1 MIINIS
7 IEVPETKE
15 VYPTA
20 EKIHNSLKG
29 NPDYVNSN
37 IVLNY
42 NAIGYSIYQSVRLV
56 INTKECYDKKL
67 ALDKAKEAI
76 DLLY

>member
-42 NAIGYSIYQSVRLV
+42 NSNFKTETCRLV